1 MASLPA
7 SELASESALTG
18 KGVKAKS
25 AQAVPIIITAAI
37 SAERLLFLAM
47 FTDSASGLTG
57 LAAMFK
63 FCISFTLSGEL
74 LDYSPIDARCA
85 RALNRAG

>member
-1 MASLPA
+1 
-7 SELASESALTG
+7 
-18 KGVKAKS
+18 
-25 AQAVPIIITAAI
+25 
-37 SAERLLFLAM
+37 M